1 MLEKNKIG
9 TQEKLQQYF
18 CMCVCV
24 NLYCK
29 HLQGIWS
36 VQNKKMNQI

>member
-18 CMCVCV
+18 VVLICTVHTYKVSEVC
-24 NLYCK
+24 
-29 HLQGIWS
+29 
-36 VQNKKMNQI
+36 KKMNKI

>member
-18 CMCVCV
+18 LCVLICTV
-24 NLYCK
+24 NTYKVSEVC
-29 HLQGIWS
+29 
-36 VQNKKMNQI
+36 KKMNQI